1 MFVLK
6 LNSGCIFYHFDK
18 ACQAPK
24 IPLPTQVET
33 TNKYSIMIKQFWI
46 ALIIMVVLDLVLFCG
61 GLYLIAFVLFG
72 LAFIPE
78 LLREKKYK

>member
-1 MFVLK
+1 
-6 LNSGCIFYHFDK
+6 
-18 ACQAPK
+18 
-24 IPLPTQVET
+24 
-33 TNKYSIMIKQFWI
+33 MIKQFWI
-46 ALIIMVVLDLVLFCG
+46 ALIIMVVLDLVLLCG